1 MKNSIVIGLTG
12 ISGSGKST
20 VCNLLNAYDVA
31 IIDCDKTARTVTE
44 KGSECLRELCNQ
56 FGEVI
61 LNDDNTLNRKKLAEI
76 AFSSKENTA
85 KLNSIT
91 HPFIMKKIE
100 QTIDNYKSCGK
111 EIIVLDA
118 PQLFEA
124 GADKLCDYTVAILV
138 NQETAL
144 KRILNRDD
152 ISIDTAKN
160 RLNVQFSNDYFKSR
174 ADYVIYNDDDMN
186 MLKIEIEKLINN
198 LINE

>member
-1 MKNSIVIGLTG
+1 M
-12 ISGSGKST
+12 
-20 VCNLLNAYDVA
+20 
-31 IIDCDKTARTVTE
+31 
-44 KGSECLRELCNQ
+44 RELCNQ

-174 ADYVIYNDDDMN
+174 ADYVIYNDEDMN